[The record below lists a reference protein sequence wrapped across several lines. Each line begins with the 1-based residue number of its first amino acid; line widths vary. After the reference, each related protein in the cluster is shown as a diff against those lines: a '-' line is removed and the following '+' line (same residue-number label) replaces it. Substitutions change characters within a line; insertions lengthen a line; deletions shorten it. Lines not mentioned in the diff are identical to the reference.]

1 MKTILDR
8 VKEIASDT
16 FGFEQEDIS
25 LETKIREDLGAD
37 SLDEIEFVVELE
49 RNFNVTITDDKAEE
63 MLTIQDVVKTLQNLG
78 VK

>member
-1 MKTILDR
+1 MKTILDK

-37 SLDEIEFVVELE
+37 SLDEIEFVMELE
-49 RNFNVTITDDKAEE
+49 RNFNVTITDDKVEE

-78 VK
+78 IK

>member
-25 LETKIREDLGAD
+25 LETKIKEDLGAD
-37 SLDEIEFVVELE
+37 SLDEIGFVMELE